1 MQLTSVHHR
10 NLNKQAVSQEA
21 FRSSF
26 LPPFLKRTSGMY
38 QASHKVYLVHAQQH
52 YNTMSTCISCMCISA
67 KICCNIS
74 RVTMFMKEVLLYHQ
88 YMNLIQSLTFY
99 VCQPPSLHRCGTGG
113 RKTLV
118 LQFLSNILQAEI
130 SSSSLSCTLCCILL
144 QSPTRKQYPLIVPLY
159 LLRSPQQNYVSKAP

>member
-1 MQLTSVHHR
+1 MCLTETSFTYVPLKSSSMQLTSVHHR

-26 LPPFLKRTSGMY
+26 LSPFLKRTSGMY

-74 RVTMFMKEVLLYHQ
+74 RVTMFMKAVLLYHQ

-99 VCQPPSLHRCGTGG
+99 VC
-113 RKTLV
+113 
-118 LQFLSNILQAEI
+118 
-130 SSSSLSCTLCCILL
+130 
-144 QSPTRKQYPLIVPLY
+144 
-159 LLRSPQQNYVSKAP
+159 